1 MKRINFISKAV
12 VIICC
17 AASILFAVAEENVA
31 EVKKEENK
39 KDTPGAIVA
48 EKDTIR
54 ITFRDVPEACKRG
67 LYMMKE
73 NGGYEIIPAIIGLFS
88 PRMDMPADGVVTLYD
103 QAPVDGQPQGKKLF
117 SAKVPE
123 GLKGEILGLIIP
135 SAKDPYEMLFLKQ
148 SSIKPGRVFLAN
160 TTKET
165 LGVTVGKE
173 QMKEYSPGQQ
183 VYLDLGFTLGGDK
196 NLHPVKL
203 HRKDAK
209 GKWYVTRTYALL
221 CREGVSEI
229 ALLVWNESLQR
240 PDLQK
245 FSIAKENVKMD

>member
-1 MKRINFISKAV
+1 MKRINFISKLGV
-12 VIICC
+12 VLCC
-17 AASILFAVAEENVA
+17 TASVLFAGADENIA
-31 EVKKEENK
+31 EVKKEQGKE
-39 KDTPGAIVA
+39 GSAEAVIA
-48 EKDTIR
+48 EKNTIR
-54 ITFRDVPEACKRG
+54 VTFRDVPEACKNG

-73 NGGYEIIPAIIGLFS
+73 NGACEIIPPIIGLFS
-88 PRMDMPADGVVTLYD
+88 PRMDMPVGGVVTLYD
-103 QAPVDGQPQGKKLF
+103 KAPVDGQPQGKKIF
-117 SAKVPE
+117 SAKVPD
-123 GLKGEILGLIIP
+123 GVKGEILGIIIP
-135 SAKDPYEMLFLKQ
+135 SAKDPYEMLFLNQ

-196 NLHPVKL
+196 NLHSVKL

-245 FSIAKENVKMD
+245 FSIAKENAKMD